1 MTMMMFIF
9 RRLIQTIPVVI
20 GVTFVVF
27 FIMQLVPGD
36 PAVLLAGEGA
46 SKETV
51 NAIREQLGLNRPL
64 LVQYFDYLLNVF
76 QGDFGTSLKNSQP
89 VLDEIMVRLPITM
102 ELAFFSIIITI
113 VLGMA
118 AGIISAVKP
127 YSLTD
132 TSVMLVALLGI
143 SLPSFW
149 FGLMMMYFFSVKLQI
164 LPVAGWDSILHVIL
178 PALTLGAGGA
188 AIVARMTR
196 SSMLEVIRQDY
207 IRTARA
213 KGLREHVII
222 YKHALRNAL
231 IPVITVVGLQF
242 GALLGGTVLVES
254 IFAIN
259 GLGRMIVDAIRMRD
273 LPVVQGGVLAASL
286 IFVIV
291 NLFVDVFYRFFN
303 KRIELN

>member
-1 MTMMMFIF
+1 MAMFIF
-9 RRLIQTIPVVI
+9 RRLFQTIPVII

-36 PAVLLAGEGA
+36 PAVILAGEGA
-46 SKETV
+46 SKETIE
-51 NAIREQLGLNRPL
+51 ALREQLGLNQPL
-64 LVQYFDYLLNVF
+64 IIQYFDYITSLLK
-76 QGDFGTSLKNSQP
+76 GDFGTSLKSSQP
-89 VLDEIMVRLPITM
+89 VLDEILVRLPITM
-102 ELAFFSIIITI
+102 ELAFVSILITI
-113 VLGMA
+113 FLGMA
-118 AGIISAVKP
+118 AGIIAAIKP
-127 YSLTD
+127 YSLQD
-132 TSVMLVALLGI
+132 IGVMLIALLGI

-149 FGLMMMYFFSVKLQI
+149 LGLMLMYFFSVKLQI
-164 LPVAGWDSILHVIL
+164 LPVAGWDSPLHIIL
-178 PALTLGAGGA
+178 PAITLGVGGA

-196 SSMLEVIRQDY
+196 SSMLEVIGQDY

-213 KGLREHVII
+213 KGIKETII
-222 YKHALRNAL
+222 IFKHALRNAL

-273 LPVVQGGVLAASL
+273 LPMVQGGVLVASL

-291 NLFVDVFYRFFN
+291 NLLVDIFYRLFN
-303 KRIELN
+303 KRIDLN

>member
-1 MTMMMFIF
+1 MLMFIL
-9 RRLIQTIPVVI
+9 RRILQTIPVII

-46 SKETV
+46 SKETIE
-51 NAIREQLGLNRPL
+51 AIREQLGLNQPL
-64 LVQYFDYLLNVF
+64 YIQYFEYLTNVF
-76 QGDFGTSLKNSQP
+76 KGDLGVSLKNSQP
-89 VLDEIMVRLPITM
+89 VLDEILVRLPITI

-132 TSVMLVALLGI
+132 VSVMLVALLGI

-149 FGLMMMYFFSVKLQI
+149 FGLMLMYFFSVKLQI
-164 LPVAGWDSILHVIL
+164 LPVAGWDSLLHVIL
-178 PALTLGAGGA
+178 PAITLGAGGA

-213 KGLREHVII
+213 KGLRERIII

-273 LPVVQGGVLAASL
+273 LPMVQGGVLFASL
-286 IFVIV
+286 IFVVV

>member
-1 MTMMMFIF
+1 MLMFML
-9 RRLIQTIPVVI
+9 RRILQTIPVII

-46 SKETV
+46 SKETIE
-51 NAIREQLGLNRPL
+51 AIREQLGLNQPL
-64 LVQYFDYLLNVF
+64 YIQYFEYLMNVF
-76 QGDFGTSLKNSQP
+76 KGDLGVSLKNSQP
-89 VLDEIMVRLPITM
+89 VLDEILVRLPITI

-113 VLGMA
+113 VLGMT

-127 YSLTD
+127 YSFTD
-132 TSVMLVALLGI
+132 VSVMLIALLGI

-149 FGLMMMYFFSVKLQI
+149 LGLMLMYFFSVKLQI
-164 LPVAGWDSILHVIL
+164 LPVAGWDSLLHVIL
-178 PALTLGAGGA
+178 PAVTLGAGGA

-196 SSMLEVIRQDY
+196 SSMLEVVRQDY

-213 KGLREHVII
+213 KGLRESIII

-259 GLGRMIVDAIRMRD
+259 GLGRLIVDAIRMRD
-273 LPVVQGGVLAASL
+273 LPMVQGGVLFASL
-286 IFVIV
+286 IFVAV

>member
-1 MTMMMFIF
+1 MWMFIL
-9 RRLIQTIPVVI
+9 RRLAQTIPVII

-36 PAVLLAGEGA
+36 PAVMLAGEGA
-46 SKETV
+46 SKETIE
-51 NAIREQLGLNRPL
+51 AIREQLGLNRPL
-64 LVQYFDYLLNVF
+64 LVQYFDYLMNIF
-76 QGDFGTSLKNSQP
+76 QGDLGTSLKNSQP
-89 VLDEIMVRLPITM
+89 VLDEILARLPITM
-102 ELAFFSIIITI
+102 ELAFFSIIITV

-118 AGIISAVKP
+118 AGIISAIKP

-132 TSVMLVALLGI
+132 TSVMLVALFGI

-149 FGLMMMYFFSVKLQI
+149 FGLMLMYFFSVKLQI
-164 LPVAGWDSILHVIL
+164 LPVAGWDSILHTIL
-178 PALTLGAGGA
+178 PSLTLGAGGA

-213 KGLREHVII
+213 KGVREQVII

-254 IFAIN
+254 IFAVN
-259 GLGRMIVDAIRMRD
+259 GLGRMIVDSIRVRD
-273 LPVVQGGVLAASL
+273 LPMVQGGVLVASL
-286 IFVIV
+286 IFVVV

>member
-1 MTMMMFIF
+1 
-9 RRLIQTIPVVI
+9 
-20 GVTFVVF
+20 
-27 FIMQLVPGD
+27 MQLVPGD

-76 QGDFGTSLKNSQP
+76 QGDFGNSLKNSQP